1 MITNHTVEGGK
12 LISSSWT
19 NNPED
24 CAFHCFEIER
34 CNGFRFDEQDQIHS
48 CVLFSGS
55 SAKPSPSSTAVVG
68 ICSKGKDGKST
79 ERISTQTISDG
90 QLTVGVSTQT
100 TPHEEV
106 IAASSTVAAPTST
119 SSTWEKATKST
130 LPGSTENHMQATED
144 EEIITVDLKRS
155 GGASKPIL
163 IVLALSVLAMLAC
176 CYLARRRIRRADAHP
191 SGRDQIPRIE
201 SEPSHYFTTI
211 SDPNGALGRV

>member
-1 MITNHTVEGGK
+1 MVGGK

-19 NNPED
+19 NNPKD
-24 CAFHCFEIER
+24 CAFHCSEIER
-34 CNGFRFDEQDQIHS
+34 CESFKFDEQDQIHS
-48 CVLFSGS
+48 CFLFTGS
-55 SAKPSPSSTAVVG
+55 SAKPSLNSTTVVG
-68 ICSKGKDGKST
+68 ICVKGKDGKST
-79 ERISTQTISDG
+79 AGISTQTTSDG
-90 QLTVGVSTQT
+90 QITVGVSTQT

-106 IAASSTVAAPTST
+106 IAASSTVVAPTST
-119 SSTWEKATKST
+119 SSGWEKATKST

-144 EEIITVDLKRS
+144 KGDEIITVDLKRS